1 MAITKTIEND
11 KFEIVTEYKHI
22 QVRTATVVKEDDV
35 ELTRTFSRKVLTP
48 DMDVSNESTE
58 IKQLGMIAD
67 EVEEIIPELVK
78 TDTVKGSFDKDGL
91 DNIKSLKYGNVVGL
105 LVEAVKELSAKV
117 TALESA

>member
-58 IKQLGMIAD
+58 IKNICSAVWTD
-67 EVEEIIPELVK
+67 EVK
-78 TDTVKGSFDKDGL
+78 KAWADKL
-91 DNIKSLKYGNVVGL
+91 EADN
-105 LVEAVKELSAKV
+105 A
-117 TALESA
+117 